1 MTTQEK
7 KQIYNRIMED
17 VSKIVIKHLNEVCTE
32 IPEADNNFI
41 QFIKNLDKVSLEE
54 IEDTKRDI
62 LRAVRRMKN
71 NRLQED
77 ATDDARDYILSGN
90 SKLGY
95 GIKFEEVLD
104 TFDDLFENPNKN
116 FREIMMGWYAYCS
129 GEIGKLYHFREW

>member
-1 MTTQEK
+1 
-7 KQIYNRIMED
+7 MED

-32 IPEADNNFI
+32 IPEADDNFI

-90 SKLGY
+90 SKL
-95 GIKFEEVLD
+95 E
-104 TFDDLFENPNKN
+104 
-116 FREIMMGWYAYCS
+116 
-129 GEIGKLYHFREW
+129 